1 FPRMNIRSLQ
11 IKTHSIMLFFSLIKR
26 KVALFLVIIILI
38 NINAIFSYIKI
49 FLFLIINKLDALILD
64 HRIFYY
70 SVILSINILLIIN
83 AYIRYKINKKREKE

>member
-1 FPRMNIRSLQ
+1 
-11 IKTHSIMLFFSLIKR
+11 MLFFSLIKR
-26 KVALFLVIIILI
+26 KVGLFLVIIILI

>member
-1 FPRMNIRSLQ
+1 
-11 IKTHSIMLFFSLIKR
+11 MLFFSLIKR

-83 AYIRYKINKKREKE
+83 AYIRYKINKRREKE

>member
-1 FPRMNIRSLQ
+1 
-11 IKTHSIMLFFSLIKR
+11 MLFFSLIKR

>member
-1 FPRMNIRSLQ
+1 MNIRSLQ
-11 IKTHSIMLFFSLIKR
+11 IKAHSIMLFFSLIKR
-26 KVALFLVIIILI
+26 KVALFLLIIILI

-70 SVILSINILLIIN
+70 SVILSINILLIIS
-83 AYIRYKINKKREKE
+83 AYIRYKINKRREKE

>member
-1 FPRMNIRSLQ
+1 MNIRSLQ

>member
-1 FPRMNIRSLQ
+1 
-11 IKTHSIMLFFSLIKR
+11 MLFFSLIKR
-26 KVALFLVIIILI
+26 KVALFLFIIILI

-70 SVILSINILLIIN
+70 SVILSINILLIIS
-83 AYIRYKINKKREKE
+83 AYIRYKINKRREKE

>member
-1 FPRMNIRSLQ
+1 
-11 IKTHSIMLFFSLIKR
+11 MLFFSLIKR

-38 NINAIFSYIKI
+38 NINAIFSYIKN

-83 AYIRYKINKKREKE
+83 AYIRYKINKRRQKE